1 MSIDI
6 NINFKADDR
15 LLNSLDYLSGWLCTL
30 YKLLKE
36 QQPNQLLPSAGLP
49 TLELEERK
57 KLNEMVGKVLDDA
70 KEKPATA
77 SSASPEPVQKP
88 DASTFHQNPQKR
100 PLKSKL

>member
-49 TLELEERK
+49 TL
-57 KLNEMVGKVLDDA
+57 GDC
-70 KEKPATA
+70 
-77 SSASPEPVQKP
+77 Q
-88 DASTFHQNPQKR
+88 
-100 PLKSKL
+100 